1 MQQRTVA
8 VIAVIT
14 QLKNNSGGNSDIAVK
29 NSSGDS
35 SDHAVK
41 EQ

>member
-1 MQQRTVA
+1 M
-8 VIAVIT
+8 VIAVST
-14 QLKNNSGGNSDIAVK
+14 QLKNTSGGNSDHAVK

-35 SDHAVK
+35 SDHAVE